1 MKLGYE
7 TALLAGLLTLAPG
20 CLRAETPQETDTPQ
34 RTETPLRV
42 CMDPDNPPFS
52 TDVGETPALADSPGL
67 YVEIGRRVAQEIGRA
82 FEPVWTL
89 SYFGKRSVRTTLL
102 ESKCDAYIGLP
113 ETDDF
118 MGPRVVMSHPLLSLG
133 YALVVPPG
141 RQIAK
146 LSDLDGLRVAVQF
159 ASPPESLIAEREA
172 IHPFTVKET
181 GEAMDA
187 LKAGEA
193 DVAFI
198 WGPTAGYINQTVM
211 HGAYRIVPVH
221 GKNMQ
226 WQAAIGFPPKSAELR
241 DQVDAALQK
250 LAPEI
255 AELARK
261 YGFPAGSDQSVDL
274 ARADPA
280 PGVDQARV
288 MLAAATEDEPA
299 PAAQAPVDPEAIA
312 QGHELFNS
320 NCSHCHGPDA
330 LQSERRINLR
340 LLQHK
345 YGDKMDETFTYTVH
359 HGRSEKGMPN
369 WSGII
374 PDEDLEKIKDW
385 LHTVQSS

>member
-1 MKLGYE
+1 MKLGYK
-7 TALLAGLLTLAPG
+7 TALLAGLAALAPA
-20 CLRAETPQETDTPQ
+20 CLRA
-34 RTETPLRV
+34 ETPLRV

-52 TDVGETPALADSPGL
+52 ADVSEDPALKDSPGL
-67 YVEIGRRVAQEIGRA
+67 YVEIGRRVAQEVGRA

-141 RQIAK
+141 RQVSK

-172 IHPFTVKET
+172 IRPFTVKET

-187 LKAGEA
+187 LKAGDA

-255 AELARK
+255 AELERK
-261 YGFPAGSDQSVDL
+261 YGFPAGSDPSVDL
-274 ARADPA
+274 ARRLDAA
-280 PGVDQARV
+280 PGVDEPRV
-288 MLAAATEDEPA
+288 MLAAATDDEAA
-299 PAAQAPVDPEAIA
+299 PSAKTAQPDPEAIA

-330 LQSERRINLR
+330 QQSERRINLR

-345 YGDKMDETFTYTVH
+345 YGDRMDDTFTYTVH